1 MSFRLLKYHKIKE
14 DQAFD
19 NSTIAE
25 IIQELALLFDKTID
39 SEQTSL
45 EIFQKTITLK

>member
-19 NSTIAE
+19 NSTIAKL
-25 IIQELALLFDKTID
+25 IQGLALLFDEVTEFLTNLTRNFPKD
-39 SEQTSL
+39 YNS
-45 EIFQKTITLK
+45 

>member
-1 MSFRLLKYHKIKE
+1 MSFRLLNYQEIKE

-25 IIQELALLFDKTID
+25 IIHGLALLFDEVTEFRINLTGNFPKD
-39 SEQTSL
+39 YYS
-45 EIFQKTITLK
+45 